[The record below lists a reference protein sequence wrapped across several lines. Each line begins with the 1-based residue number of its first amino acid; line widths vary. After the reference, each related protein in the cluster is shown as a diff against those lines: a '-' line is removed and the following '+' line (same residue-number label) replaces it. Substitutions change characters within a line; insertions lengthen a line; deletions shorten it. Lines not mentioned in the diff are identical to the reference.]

1 MTWREYLISWK
12 DTDMTL
18 RELVAFVESK
28 RSEYPGCEF
37 IVDGDSGCIMIEHPG
52 LEGCR

>member
-1 MTWREYLISWK
+1 MTWGEPLISWK

-18 RELVAFVESK
+18 GEIVTFIESK